1 MFAVGDKIIY
11 GENGVCTIEK
21 IAPIS
26 ASEPNKLYYHL
37 IPLVGSGV
45 YFSPVSSP
53 AFMRKLISRDEAEAL
68 ADFFALTE
76 HFNTN
81 QLRGKNHFIVD
92 ILTVQLDN
100 FAPHS
105 LRSLHHLRLIV
116 LYDFSSTTLE
126 QRNNFLNIVVVL
138 FTRDCTHTAPL
149 ALAYMKIEAR
159 TEFPVQNRL

>member
-21 IAPIS
+21 IAPLS

-68 ADFFALTE
+68 VEAIPSIEPAVCNDKRFNHVDAFYKEFFKLHDCSSLVAVIKGLRQRMADK
-76 HFNTN
+76 
-81 QLRGKNHFIVD
+81 KNKSSRAESIIKRAKD
-92 ILTVQLDN
+92 ILYGEL
-100 FAPHS
+100 S
-105 LRSLHHLRLIV
+105 
-116 LYDFSSTTLE
+116 
-126 QRNNFLNIVVVL
+126 VVL
-138 FTRDCTHTAPL
+138 EIDI
-149 ALAYMKIEAR
+149 KEA
-159 TEFPVQNRL
+159 ENLVMSKFND